1 MFPFPSFFLQI
12 SSSEGNGTVLS
23 LTLTG
28 KFIDDA
34 KKLLIDNNGLVFR
47 EDLAKVYARILD
59 SIRPTDPS
67 LCYMPMPLESQPEFF
82 TFVELKTS
90 TATYDLVVLKH
101 FYTSLSTGE
110 PLLLCM
116 LLPVLLA
123 NQVIQGKSQNSM
135 FNQ

>member
-12 SSSEGNGTVLS
+12 SSSEGNDTVLS

-28 KFIDDA
+28 RFMENA
-34 KKLLIDNNGLVFR
+34 KQLLIDNNGLMFR
-47 EDLAKVYARILD
+47 EDLVKVYTRILD

-67 LCYMPMPLESQPEFF
+67 LRYMPMPLESKPELF
-82 TFVELKTS
+82 TFFELKTS

-116 LLPVLLA
+116 LLPVLLTS
-123 NQVIQGKSQNSM
+123 QGIR
-135 FNQ
+135 